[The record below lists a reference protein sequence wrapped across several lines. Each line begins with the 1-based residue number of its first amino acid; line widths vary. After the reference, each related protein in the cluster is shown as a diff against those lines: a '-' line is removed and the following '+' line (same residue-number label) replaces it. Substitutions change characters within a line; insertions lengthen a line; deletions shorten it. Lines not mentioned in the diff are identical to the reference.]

1 MTGGENRKNCQVVFS
16 YSDKEFNKEFLIGL
30 YERRL
35 EIIGN
40 IAKRNL
46 LKQSDF
52 TTQTCL

>member
-52 TTQTCL
+52 TTQTC